1 MKNDQVKFEG
11 LTADEILEL
20 PVSDV
25 DALVFGREALVVSVG
40 SAQILGRFS
49 KGDDR
54 LVVEL
59 AQIDGGG
66 EGVLPAIGA
75 LASRL
80 AKQRDLGIVE
90 WQVHAVSCAEPNLKL
105 RGMLERRG
113 FEIRE
118 IEGVGEVYHQVST
131 CR

>member
-1 MKNDQVKFEG
+1 MQQVRFEG

-20 PVSDV
+20 PVEDV
-25 DALVFGREALVVSVG
+25 DALVFENEALVVSIG

-49 KGDDR
+49 LAPDT

-66 EGVLPAIGA
+66 EGVLPAIGS

-80 AKQRDLGIVE
+80 AKQRALTQIE
-90 WQVHAVSCAEPNLKL
+90 WRVHAVTCANPNLKL
-105 RGMLERRG
+105 RRMLERRG
-113 FEIRE
+113 FEIRQ
-118 IEGVGEVYHQVST
+118 IEGTGEVYHQVVDVSA
-131 CR
+131 